1 MVICY
6 RSPRKPILLIS
17 VFLTQETDLYTS
29 SLLERPLRNN
39 TCKAVKKKKWGGQ
52 KERLNCDAVVTSQ
65 PILGP

>member
-6 RSPRKPILLIS
+6 SSPRKPILLIS

-39 TCKAVKKKKWGGQ
+39 TCKAVKKRVGWAEGKA
-52 KERLNCDAVVTSQ
+52 EL
-65 PILGP
+65 